1 MSDQKIKIKLQMIIQ
16 LVAYLIIFPMFPL
29 LLSGR
34 WDWWEAWFYAFV
46 CLMSFVVS
54 RVLVSRKYPDLLAER
69 GKFLK
74 HANAQPWDKLLAP
87 LVGLGGNLVPVTV
100 GLEALYG
107 QRFVFSLPVKLI
119 AMILFLAGMLW
130 SSYALME
137 NRYFSGMVRL
147 QSERGHQVIT
157 GGPYRFM
164 RHPGYAGALLAYLT
178 APLFLDSLWTYLPV
192 ALVLFVIVIRTRLED
207 HFLQAE
213 LPGYKEYAQKVR
225 YRLIP
230 GIW

>member
-1 MSDQKIKIKLQMIIQ
+1 MENQKRKISLRMIIQ
-16 LVAYLIIFPMFPL
+16 LIAYLIIFPMFPL

-34 WDWWEAWFYAFV
+34 WDWWEAWFYAFA
-46 CLMSFVVS
+46 CLLSFIIS
-54 RVLVSRKYPDLLAER
+54 RFLVAKKYPDLLAER

-74 HANAQPWDKLLAP
+74 HENAQPWDRILAP

-100 GLEALYG
+100 GLEAYYG
-107 QRFVFSLPVKLI
+107 RQFIFSLPLKLVAI
-119 AMILFLAGMLW
+119 TLFLAGVAW
-130 SSYALME
+130 GSYALME
-137 NRYFSGMVRL
+137 NRFFSGMVRL
-147 QSERGHQVIT
+147 QTERGHQVIT

-164 RHPGYAGALLAYLT
+164 RHPGYAGALLTYLT
-178 APLFLDSLWTYLPV
+178 VPLFLDSVWAYLP
-192 ALVLFVIVIRTRLED
+192 AGLVLVVLVIRTRLED
-207 HFLQAE
+207 NFLQAE